1 MVLARPRSVDRHAGI
16 VDGVEDAFEAVLLR
30 AARGDGLAFEHIFH
44 CYAGRIRAFAL
55 ARGAQDADAI
65 TNDVMLRVFQNLGLF
80 EGNEQAFVRWIFTVT
95 RNRLIDAHRAEQ
107 RRPIVADT
115 EVPERHERS
124 AESVAFDRVSID
136 DVAQRLGQLTVDQRE
151 VIALRL
157 IHDLSLKDV
166 AEIVDRPITA
176 VKALQRRGLRSLQRR
191 ILDEG
196 VS

>member
-1 MVLARPRSVDRHAGI
+1 
-16 VDGVEDAFEAVLLR
+16 
-30 AARGDGLAFEHIFH
+30 
-44 CYAGRIRAFAL
+44 
-55 ARGAQDADAI
+55 
-65 TNDVMLRVFQNLGLF
+65 
-80 EGNEQAFVRWIFTVT
+80 
-95 RNRLIDAHRAEQ
+95 
-107 RRPIVADT
+107 VADT

-176 VKALQRRGLRSLQRR
+176 VKASQRRGLRSLQRH

>member
-1 MVLARPRSVDRHAGI
+1 MVLAGPRSVDGSTAGTS
-16 VDGVEDAFEAVLLR
+16 GVEDVFATVLLR
-30 AARGDGLAFEHIFH
+30 AAQGEGLAFEHIFH

-65 TNDVMLRVFQNLGLF
+65 TNDVMLRIFQNLGSF
-80 EGNEQAFVRWIFTVT
+80 EGDEQAFVRWIFTIA
-95 RNRLIDAHRAEQ
+95 RNRLVDAHRAEQ

-115 EVPERHERS
+115 EVPERQERS
-124 AESVAFDRVSID
+124 AESVALDSMSIAE
-136 DVAQRLGQLTVDQRE
+136 VARQLSQLTVDQRE

-166 AEIVDRPITA
+166 AEIVGRPITA
-176 VKALQRRGLRSLQRR
+176 VKALQRRGLRSLQRH